1 MFDLWA
7 QGLFGVPE
15 LSCPAGFEEATKK
28 ALQNTDLL
36 LEKAC
41 SCPPGVETVESFDQL
56 SDGLCKVADLVSLK
70 HQNVALLPAKG
81 LMKQS
86 SFQRCD
92 APLFTR
98 VTFQAVMQQVDDK
111 QHWTHDE
118 CK

>member
-1 MFDLWA
+1 MFDLWT

-41 SCPPGVETVESFDQL
+41 SCSPGVETIESFDQL

-70 HQNVALLPAKG
+70 HQNVALLLAKG
-81 LMKQS
+81 LIKLS
-86 SFQRCD
+86 SFHRCD
-92 APLFTR
+92 APYLHR
-98 VTFQAVMQQVDDK
+98 LADR
-111 QHWTHDE
+111 QH
-118 CK
+118 